1 MMINSKT
8 QLVINMVSNL
18 FETLKDINESFDE
31 EKKGFGDNSWIVAEI
46 YFDEESG
53 NIKFTP

>member
-1 MMINSKT
+1 
-8 QLVINMVSNL
+8 MVSNL